1 MEEYSDAVVVRRIV
15 SLVVLISIC
24 AHSAESVVL
33 ARADAAEAH
42 VGTDATACLDVRRVE
57 ARGDVCPSDMMER
70 LGPAFPFV
78 HLQADSHRRVRLAQ
92 ALPRCFSAIYNAAAA
107 MQGSLQLQA
116 SSELWSRAL
125 RVWEAAGASTGPDG
139 EEVGSQ
145 ALAEGWYH
153 AAVVKHS
160 LGHDS
165 DAIDAVI
172 AFVRSFCVSQQTAR
186 PLPFALSTVPAQITY
201 SMSCTRARL
210 RLLSRIDSP
219 ILYLFWTPGAALDY
233 ARACRAEGMVSSRSD
248 FAWRPCSWCVMGN
261 SCPAR
266 CSPPHAPRPTWG

>member
-125 RVWEAAGASTGPDG
+125 RVWEGPDG

-186 PLPFALSTVPAQITY
+186 SLPFALSTVPAQITY

-219 ILYLFWTPGAALDY
+219 IFYLFWTPGAALDY

-248 FAWRPCSWCVMGN
+248 FAWRPCWWCVMGN

-266 CSPPHAPRPTWG
+266 CSPPHAPRPACG